1 MQHIRRLG
9 VILAA
14 ATSLVGLSLAT
25 AAASAPSSAALVC
38 FVSGDGVRI
47 HSQPNTSSTVL
58 GLAYS
63 GDNWVELAGSTNTYA
78 HGTDARTGVS
88 GFITWS
94 YLRDC
99 YE

>member
-1 MQHIRRLG
+1 MTA
-9 VILAA
+9 VAVAVFTAALALPA
-14 ATSLVGLSLAT
+14 SAT
-25 AAASAPSSAALVC
+25 AAVSAPSSAALVC

-63 GDNWVELAGSTNTYA
+63 GDNWVELAGSTSTYA

-94 YLRDC
+94 YLRNC